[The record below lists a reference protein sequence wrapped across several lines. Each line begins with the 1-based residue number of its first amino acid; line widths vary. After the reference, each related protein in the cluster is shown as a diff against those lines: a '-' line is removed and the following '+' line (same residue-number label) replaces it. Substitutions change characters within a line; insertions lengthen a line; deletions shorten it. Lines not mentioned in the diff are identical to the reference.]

1 MKRAVEVRSRKCT
14 LEKLPASNF
23 MKEKLGKE
31 GLDNNT
37 LITIHK
43 LGGVRGLLSILA
55 LPKMFSHIK
64 SKTKQKPR
72 VTKDLKVLTK
82 VVNYFSANV

>member
-1 MKRAVEVRSRKCT
+1 
-14 LEKLPASNF
+14 

-43 LGGVRGLLSILA
+43 LGGVRGLLSILAA